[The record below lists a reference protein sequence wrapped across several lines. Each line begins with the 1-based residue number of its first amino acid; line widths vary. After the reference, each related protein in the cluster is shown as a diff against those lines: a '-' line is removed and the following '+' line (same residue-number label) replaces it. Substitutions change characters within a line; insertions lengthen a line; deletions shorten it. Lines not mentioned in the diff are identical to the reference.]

1 MRQYLTRIVT
11 SFIFSGFLLSSFP
24 VFGQAIV
31 NRYANCPAGDM
42 LLMYYGSKARCS
54 WTESEVAPLV
64 AHTFM
69 DGHTDWFFPSFLY
82 LEFKHEKNA
91 LGNDMGKNTSTKED
105 WEWLLSRFEA
115 NKEGLNALDNCIE
128 SLKRK
133 LGPPPFKHK
142 VVLVVPSPI
151 NNQQD
156 WGKLN
161 GKRMNFNKTSDK
173 IKVVQWYIDE
183 LIRRFNKQ
191 QFQNIILDGFYW
203 VEETSRTCAEVL
215 PSVSSYIHQKGYK
228 FYWIP
233 FYTARGRFDWKRFGF
248 DYAYLQTGYFWNR
261 ELGIERI
268 NEACESA
275 KKYGMG
281 LEFEISEK
289 YFNNRSE
296 YAHRMSNL
304 IDAFEQNGV
313 FSDCALTYY
322 CGNKVLL
329 DMCKSSR
336 TDDRMILDR
345 LASLVASRN
354 HKLSLLHSPI
364 QYNSVTTSPS
374 SSSQPKN
381 STRDK
386 SGLDWRDPEYWHF

>member
-1 MRQYLTRIVT
+1 MRQYLIQTVT
-11 SFIFSGFLLSSFP
+11 GFIFAAFLLSSFP
-24 VFGQAIV
+24 VLGQTIV
-31 NRYANCPAGDM
+31 NRYAKCPAGDM
-42 LLMYYGSKARCS
+42 LLMYYGGQSRCS

-105 WEWLLSRFEA
+105 WEWLLSRFES
-115 NKEGLNALDNCIE
+115 NKEGLKALDNCIE

-161 GKRMNFNKTSDK
+161 GKRMNFNKNSDK
-173 IKVVQWYIDE
+173 IKAVQWYIDE

-233 FYTARGRFDWKRFGF
+233 FYTARGRFDWKKFGF
-248 DYAYLQTGYFWNR
+248 DYAYLQTGYFWNS
-261 ELGIERI
+261 ELGIDRI

-289 YFNNRSE
+289 YFNKRSE

-304 IDAFEQNGV
+304 IDSFEQNGV

-329 DMCKSSR
+329 DICNSSR
-336 TDDRMILDR
+336 SDDRKLLDR
-345 LASLVASRN
+345 LARLIVERN
-354 HKLSLLHSPI
+354 KKLSH
-364 QYNSVTTSPS
+364 SVTVIPG
-374 SSSQPKN
+374 K
-381 STRDK
+381 STTR
-386 SGLDWRDPEYWHF
+386 SLDWRDPEYWHF